1 MARARTS
8 HEPNTAI
15 MNPAASTATRAT
27 PLLGAHP
34 DARVRPETCP
44 PALRCLPGAH
54 TRSVGRNS
62 LSPRLRE
69 RILWVLEVCGCL
81 LGGFR
86 FRRQLL
92 LVAAAG
98 MLAGCKAAAP
108 APPDA
113 LAAEGGGVVNPATS
127 SHALTPD
134 VLYKLLVG
142 ELASHLGDLTLSL
155 ENYLEAARETRDAG
169 VAARAV
175 KIAVMA
181 QDNERALEAGR
192 LWYQFDPSS
201 VEARQVLASLLLR
214 TGDIDAA
221 VERLDEIVQTMADP
235 PGSGFRRAAEL
246 LAGEKDNAAATTAMR
261 QLVLR
266 HQESPEAHL
275 ALSQLLVRHGETEE
289 ALATVERATEL
300 KPDDERIAIFQA
312 RMLQRMDEAERA
324 LEGLSD
330 FLERIPD
337 ASTARMTYARILVD
351 AERYDRALA
360 EFERLVTDAPDDDEA
375 RFALGLLL
383 VQTDRLDDASRHLEK
398 IPNASP
404 RRNSADFYLARIA
417 ESQQRLDDAIASY
430 RRVRG
435 GEHRMNAQIRVAML
449 LAENGDLESARR
461 HLHGVRTTTTRE
473 LVRIHLAEGGLL
485 MGAERYEEAMSVYDA
500 SLERLPGNTDLLY
513 ARGMLAERMDR
524 LDVLEHDMREIISR
538 DPDNAEALNALGY
551 TLADRTDRYE
561 EAYELI
567 MRAIEL
573 KPEDHYIVDSLG
585 WVLHRMGRHEEALEH
600 LRRALSLTPDPEIA
614 AHLGEVLWVLGQ
626 EVEAREVWNAAIEES
641 PDNENLLEIMERF
654 GL

>member
-1 MARARTS
+1 M
-8 HEPNTAI
+8 HEPNNANV
-15 MNPAASTATRAT
+15 NPAASNALRATR
-27 PLLGAHP
+27 LLGARPRAH
-34 DARVRPETCP
+34 VRPEACP
-44 PALRCLPGAH
+44 PALRCPPGAF
-54 TRSVGRNS
+54 TRSEGRKS
-62 LSPRLRE
+62 SSPTSRE
-69 RILWVLEVCGCL
+69 RILSVLEVCGCL

-98 MLAGCKAAAP
+98 ILAGCKAVAP
-108 APPDA
+108 APLDA
-113 LAAEGGGVVNPATS
+113 LAAEGSGVVDSSAS
-127 SHALTPD
+127 SHALTRD

-142 ELASHLGDLTLSL
+142 EFASHLGDLTLSL

-221 VERLDEIVQTMADP
+221 VEHLDEIVRTMADP
-235 PGSGFRRAAEL
+235 PDSGFRRAAEL
-246 LAGEKDNAAATTAMR
+246 LAGEKDSAVATAAMR

-266 HQESPEAHL
+266 HEKSAEAHL
-275 ALSQLLVRHGETEE
+275 ALAQLLVRDGETEE
-289 ALATVERATEL
+289 ALATVGRASGL
-300 KPDDERIAIFQA
+300 KPDDERIAIFRA
-312 RMLQRMDEAERA
+312 RVLQRMDEVERA
-324 LEGLSD
+324 LESLSD
-330 FLERIPD
+330 FVERVPD

-351 AERYDRALA
+351 AERYDEALA
-360 EFERLVTDAPDDDEA
+360 VFERLVTNAPDDDEA

-383 VQTDRLDDASRHLEK
+383 VQTDRLDDAAHHLEQ

-404 RRNSADFYLARIA
+404 RRDSAHFYLARIA

-435 GEHRMNAQIRVAML
+435 GEHRLNAQIRVAML

-461 HLHGVRTTTTRE
+461 HLRGVRTTTTQE
-473 LVRIHLAEGGLL
+473 LVRIQLAEGGLL
-485 MGAERYEEAMSVYDA
+485 MRAERYEEAMSTYDE

-524 LDVLEHDMREIISR
+524 LDVLERDMREIISR

-561 EAYELI
+561 EAHELI
-567 MRAIEL
+567 MRAVEL
-573 KPEDHYIVDSLG
+573 KPDDHYIVDSLG

-600 LRRALSLTPDPEIA
+600 LRRALSITPDPEIA

-626 EVEAREVWNAAIEES
+626 EVEAREVWNAALEES
-641 PDNENLLEIMERF
+641 PDDKNLIEIIERF